1 MGRTI
6 LEQGS
11 GILRLTPT
19 WVPRGL
25 NPGKRIKL
33 HPADFFAYGQ
43 NRGAIIERWLSS
55 TTKAE
60 NGPLTTAYKGLSFV
74 VYGEETNPQKV
85 LLRDLVA
92 DLGANLLGDALWNK
106 YHAWP
111 AFSKF
116 FDNKGALP
124 FHMHH
129 RAEHAALVGAQP
141 KPESYYYPLQLNS
154 YSGDFPFT
162 ILDLSR
168 AYKLEPVPGWFV
180 AAGVLHT
187 PGSLCTYEPQ
197 WASDVGAG
205 FQSMFNGIP
214 VDMCYWSGI

>member
-19 WVPRGL
+19 WVHRGL

-92 DLGANLLGDALWNK
+92 DLGADLLGDALWNK

-129 RAEHAALVGAQP
+129 RAEHAALMGAQP
-141 KPESYYYPLQLNS
+141 KPESYYYPLFGLIIYMLLEWYMGLRFGGIMAMRNFGYFHDCHLVRPS
-154 YSGDFPFT
+154 
-162 ILDLSR
+162 SR
-168 AYKLEPVPGWFV
+168 PGKC
-180 AAGVLHT
+180 AR
-187 PGSLCTYEPQ
+187 P
-197 WASDVGAG
+197 DR
-205 FQSMFNGIP
+205 
-214 VDMCYWSGI
+214 